1 MKSHSISKLWNLE
14 GLRIC
19 IRLTFST
26 LDVGILNAD
35 CKKMCSLYVCV
46 YLCIIL
52 VLYETVMEDWLLGE
66 KYKYFMIFVPL
77 MGVLVSKITL

>member
-1 MKSHSISKLWNLE
+1 
-14 GLRIC
+14 
-19 IRLTFST
+19 
-26 LDVGILNAD
+26 
-35 CKKMCSLYVCV
+35 MCSLYVCV